1 MKKENALDIM
11 EHIDSDIINEA
22 DTYKST
28 KKKSNSIK
36 WVAMAACLCIVVAGV
51 LGVNNHLRNINTVK
65 NNGVTS
71 RYSSPNETKQTATGD
86 NGTYIPPYELPET
99 TDGVEFDMLTL
110 VVFNGGIYTQAESY
124 YGDEALKIDS
134 LTGKYLGY
142 ATGTINEWSAQDEY
156 SEEFASSVA
165 GNVYEVTGY
174 DTDFRI
180 CIRNEVEDENGEK
193 MLWIEFLERLNGIT
207 LTTGKDLF
215 ETRLNIRNQLERI
228 QWQSHEDWDSGNGN
242 IQDARIDTD
251 VWEDF
256 LNLLDNGVFVNTWN
270 PEISNETIYDTKEQA
285 HIIITNKDGTVIRL
299 RLIEGGYVGYDAL
312 GWYFVKIPGET
323 FDAVFSACRG
333 NG

>member
-1 MKKENALDIM
+1 MKKENALDVM

-28 KKKSNSIK
+28 KKKNNSIK

-51 LGVNNHLRNINTVK
+51 FGLNNHLRNINTVK
-65 NNGVTS
+65 NNGVNS
-71 RYSSPNETKQTATGD
+71 GYSSQNETKQKATGD
-86 NGTYIPPYELPET
+86 TGTYIPPYELPET

-124 YGDEALKIDS
+124 YGDDALKIDS
-134 LTGKYLGY
+134 LTGKHLGY
-142 ATGTINEWSAQDEY
+142 ATGTINEWSSQNEY

-207 LTTGKDLF
+207 LTNGKDLF
-215 ETRLNIRNQLERI
+215 ETRLNIRNQIEKI
-228 QWQSHEDWDSGNGN
+228 QWQSHEDWDNGNGN
-242 IQDARIDTD
+242 IQDACIDTGI
-251 VWEDF
+251 WEDF
-256 LNLLDNGVFVNTWN
+256 LNLLDNGVLVNTWT

-285 HIIITNKDGTVIRL
+285 HIIVTNKDGTVIRL
-299 RLIEGGYVGYDAL
+299 RLIEGGYVGYDSL